1 MAKNIKDETLVDALS
16 FCGVKEL
23 PEELKGKEVWI
34 KAIALVTKRDGGQSY
49 VAVERDSDGGKKIV
63 RDFGSLSPVAKIEKL
78 YPYMYLSEN
87 DVPKFAKDA
96 KDEKIA
102 WLEERDYKKEELE
115 GLTPK
120 GLDKIIINECVKV
133 ALNRNKKLNK

>member
-23 PEELKGKEVWI
+23 PEELKGKEVWV

-49 VAVERDSDGGKKIV
+49 VAVERGTDGDKKIV
-63 RDFGSLSPVAKIEKL
+63 RDFGSLSTVAKIEKM
-78 YPYMYLSEN
+78 YPYMYLSET

-96 KDEKIA
+96 KDDKIA
-102 WLEERDYKKEELE
+102 WLMERGYKKEDLE
-115 GLTPK
+115 GLAPK
-120 GLDKIIINECVKV
+120 GIDKVVINECVKV
-133 ALNRNKKLNK
+133 ALSRNKKLNK

>member
-49 VAVERDSDGGKKIV
+49 VAVERGTDGDKKIV
-63 RDFGSLSPVAKIEKL
+63 RDFGSLSPVAKIEKM
-78 YPYMYLSEN
+78 YPYMYLSET
-87 DVPKFAKDA
+87 DVPKFTKDA

-102 WLEERDYKKEELE
+102 WL
-115 GLTPK
+115 
-120 GLDKIIINECVKV
+120 V
-133 ALNRNKKLNK
+133 